1 MRIFLA
7 GASGVIGV
15 RLLPLLAADGH
26 EVAAMT
32 RSPEKSRSDLPDHP
46 SEIGQFRARNDRM
59 RSEGTRNLLAAAET
73 AGAEKVI
80 AQSIAWELPDQGAQ
94 NTVAQHEHAVL
105 EQNGVVV
112 RYGQLYGPDTFY
124 VDQPPPQPRV
134 NVDEAARLTLQ
145 TLDAEPRTILV
156 VDEDG
161 VREARPRH

>member
-1 MRIFLA
+1 
-7 GASGVIGV
+7 
-15 RLLPLLAADGH
+15 
-26 EVAAMT
+26 
-32 RSPEKSRSDLPDHP
+32 
-46 SEIGQFRARNDRM
+46 
-59 RSEGTRNLLAAAET
+59 
-73 AGAEKVI
+73 
-80 AQSIAWELPDQGAQ
+80 
-94 NTVAQHEHAVL
+94 VL

-124 VDQPPPQPRV
+124 VDRPPPPPRA